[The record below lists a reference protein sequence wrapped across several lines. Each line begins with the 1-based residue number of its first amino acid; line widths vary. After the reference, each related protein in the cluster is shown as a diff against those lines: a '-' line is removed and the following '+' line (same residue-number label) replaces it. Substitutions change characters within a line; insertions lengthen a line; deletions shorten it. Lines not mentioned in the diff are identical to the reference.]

1 MQAAKRVGNKRVGNK
16 GRPKRTQETQRLRE
30 NQKGTGTPG
39 HMRNNCRTGQQVQ
52 EMKTDKQ
59 REKEKH
65 RLQHAVADEHMNTG
79 EQNKR
84 WEKTKTGKD
93 DM

>member
-52 EMKTDKQ
+52 EMKTWN
-59 REKEKH
+59 KERRK
-65 RLQHAVADEHMNTG
+65 NTDFNT
-79 EQNKR
+79 QWLIN
-84 WEKTKTGKD
+84 T
-93 DM
+93 

>member
-1 MQAAKRVGNKRVGNK
+1 MQAAKRVGNKRVRNK

-52 EMKTDKQ
+52 EMKTWN
-59 REKEKH
+59 KERRKNTDFNTQW
-65 RLQHAVADEHMNTG
+65 LMNT
-79 EQNKR
+79 
-84 WEKTKTGKD
+84 
-93 DM
+93 

>member
-1 MQAAKRVGNKRVGNK
+1 MQAAKRVGNKRVRNK

-39 HMRNNCRTGQQVQ
+39 HMRNNCTGQQAQ

-65 RLQHAVADEHMNTG
+65 RLQHAVAD
-79 EQNKR
+79 
-84 WEKTKTGKD
+84 
-93 DM
+93 

>member
-1 MQAAKRVGNKRVGNK
+1 MQAAKRVGNKRVRNK

-39 HMRNNCRTGQQVQ
+39 HMRNNCRTGQQAQ

-65 RLQHAVADEHMNTG
+65 RLQHAANSG
-79 EQNKR
+79 EQNKS
-84 WEKTKTGKD
+84 WKKTKTGKD
-93 DM
+93 VTRR